1 MARVAVVQWHVS
13 QLSDEHPD
21 AVCRNRAGGYERAFH
36 TGPKRVTTMKQQ
48 TAARLGLISLVLVAG
63 LGQQV
68 LGRAS
73 SPIGA
78 DGASGVPKFEVD
90 PTWPQLPNN
99 WVLGTSINV
108 SIDRRDHVW
117 IIHRFRLVP
126 AEKKERAAPPVLEFD
141 EHGKFVQAWGG
152 PSDAYEW
159 PDLEHGITV
168 DYKDHVWI
176 GGSNPVFKYPG
187 STPRFDDMLP
197 KFTTKGQ
204 FISQIGRRDQSG
216 GNKDTKNL
224 KEPCEVFVYK
234 KTNEAF
240 VADGYGNRRVIVFD
254 ADTGAF
260 KRMWGAFGN
269 APLDPPPPT
278 PGQQVP
284 TPREGP
290 GPQQFGTV
298 HGVKVSE
305 DGLVYVADR
314 NNQRIQ
320 VFTLD
325 GKYLN
330 QVFVDRNESSDP
342 GPAGGRTV
350 SGIALSTDKG
360 QQFIYV
366 ADYSNSHVVIVRR
379 KTLEV
384 IGSFGTRSP
393 KAGDFQGVHNLA
405 VDSKGNLYTAESDPG
420 NRAQKFVFKGVS

>member
-1 MARVAVVQWHVS
+1 MTRRKMAGVLLVFI
-13 QLSDEHPD
+13 
-21 AVCRNRAGGYERAFH
+21 AG
-36 TGPKRVTTMKQQ
+36 
-48 TAARLGLISLVLVAG
+48 I
-63 LGQQV
+63 GQQV
-68 LGRAS
+68 LG
-73 SPIGA
+73 GA
-78 DGASGVPKFEVD
+78 WSAKPSDEAGGVPKFEVD
-90 PTWPQLPNN
+90 AAWRPQLPNN

-108 SIDRRDHVW
+108 SVDRRDHVW
-117 IIHRFRLVP
+117 IIHRYRLVP
-126 AEKKERAAPPVLEFD
+126 AEQKERAAPPVIELD
-141 EHGKFVQAWGG
+141 ENGKFVQAWGG

-159 PDLEHGITV
+159 PDLEHSITV
-168 DYKDHVWI
+168 DHKDNVWI
-176 GGSNPVFKYPG
+176 GGSNPVFPSG
-187 STPRFDDMLP
+187 SKRSDDMLL
-197 KFTTKGQ
+197 KFTTKGK

-216 GNKDTKNL
+216 GNNDTKNL
-224 KEPCEVFVYK
+224 KRPCEIFVYK

-240 VADGYGNRRVIVFD
+240 VADGYGNRRAIVLD

-269 APLDPPPPT
+269 TPLDPPS
-278 PGQQVP
+278 GQPERQ
-284 TPREGP
+284 REGP

-298 HGVKVSE
+298 HGVKVSN

-330 QVFVDRNESSDP
+330 QVFIDRNESSDL

-350 SGIALSTDKG
+350 SGVALSADKE

-366 ADYSNSHVVIVRR
+366 ADYSNSHVVVVRR

-384 IGSFGTRSP
+384 IDTFGTRTP
-393 KAGDFQGVHNLA
+393 KPGDFQGVHNLA

-420 NRAQKFVFKGVS
+420 NRAQKFVFKGILAARARTSAAYQPKP

>member
-1 MARVAVVQWHVS
+1 MTRWRVAGVVLVFMAGIGQHVLGGAWS
-13 QLSDEHPD
+13 AKPSDE
-21 AVCRNRAGGYERAFH
+21 AGG
-36 TGPKRVTTMKQQ
+36 
-48 TAARLGLISLVLVAG
+48 
-63 LGQQV
+63 
-68 LGRAS
+68 
-73 SPIGA
+73 
-78 DGASGVPKFEVD
+78 VPEFEVD
-90 PTWPQLPNN
+90 PTWPQKLPNN

-117 IIHRFRLVP
+117 ITHRSRLVP
-126 AEKKERAAPPVLEFD
+126 AEQKERAAPPVLEFD
-141 EHGKFVQAWGG
+141 EKGKFVQAWGG

-159 PDLEHGITV
+159 PDLEHSITV
-168 DYKDHVWI
+168 DYKDHVWVA
-176 GGSNPVFKYPG
+176 GSNPVFPSG
-187 STPRFDDMLP
+187 SRRSDDMLL
-197 KFTTKGQ
+197 KFSKNGQ

-224 KEPCEVFVYK
+224 KRPCEIFVYK

-240 VADGYGNRRVIVFD
+240 VADGYGNRRLIVLD

-269 APLDPPPPT
+269 TPLDPPT
-278 PGQQVP
+278 GQQERH
-284 TPREGP
+284 TEGP

-298 HGVKVSE
+298 HGVKVSN

-330 QVFVDRNESSDP
+330 QVFIDRNESSDR

-350 SGIALSTDKG
+350 SGIALSADKD

-366 ADYSNSHVVIVRR
+366 ADYSNSHVVVVRR

-384 IGSFGTRSP
+384 IDSFGTRSRRP
-393 KAGDFQGVHNLA
+393 GDFDGVHNLA
-405 VDSKGNLYTAESDPG
+405 VDSKGNLYTAESDPA
-420 NRAQKFVFKGVS
+420 NRAQKFVFKGISAARP